1 MAYRKTRLAQ
11 RIINKFLREASRFID
26 SYSLYFNLGLSKQR
40 AKKLASFAKIG
51 NSVKIA
57 RKIIASTPSY
67 LELCDNVQIEELYVS
82 PKKFVLIEKDVN
94 AKAIQCKRHAIVTKN
109 KIYEGD
115 EIPENIVTI
124 SVDVEGG
131 VALSHRRIDEWD
143 YLGNFWDSKKSVEN
157 LAKLFK
163 KYEIPVTWAICG
175 HLFLK
180 ECDGQHGIIEK
191 DWFGDWFKYDPA
203 SNYKNSSAWYMPD
216 AIQNLAQE
224 PLFEIAYHSF
234 GHYRYQECS
243 QNTVMHDIVMAKK
256 IREEWALKL
265 ESFVFPYN
273 QIGHLDFLVNEG
285 NFRNFRGNIGLAYPA
300 YGIFDFKTIRF
311 FNTTQMFSPNLMAI
325 CFSQLELLRQKTF
338 NYYTHCYQWIE
349 TEGWKGL
356 EEWLRELNRMREANN
371 IIIKKMGEIR
381 SI

>member
-1 MAYRKTRLAQ
+1 MAYWKTRLAQ
-11 RIINKFLREASRFID
+11 RIINKLIRTFARFID
-26 SYSLYFNLGLSKQR
+26 SYSLYFNLGPSKQR
-40 AKKLASFAKIG
+40 VKKLASFAKIG

-131 VALSHRRIDEWD
+131 VALSHAAMEEWD
-143 YLGNFWDSKKSVEN
+143 YLKNFWNSKTSVEN
-157 LAKLFK
+157 LAKLFI

-175 HLFLK
+175 HLFLI
-180 ECDGQHGIIEK
+180 ECNGQHGVIEK

-203 SNYKNSSAWYMPD
+203 TNHKNSPAWYMPD
-216 AIQNLAQE
+216 VIQNLAQE

-234 GHYRYQECS
+234 GHYRYQGCS
-243 QNTVMHDIVMAKK
+243 QDTVVHDIVMAKK
-256 IREEWALKL
+256 IREEWGLKL
-265 ESFVFPYN
+265 ETFIFPYN
-273 QIGHLDFLVNEG
+273 QIGHLDLLVNEG
-285 NFRNFRGNIGLAYPA
+285 RFQNFRGNIGLAYPA

-311 FNTTQMFSPNLMAI
+311 FNTTQMFSPNLMAL
-325 CFSQLELLRQKTF
+325 CFSQLGLLGQKTF

-349 TEGWKGL
+349 REAWTDL
-356 EEWLRELNRMREANN
+356 EKWLRHLARLRESKK
-371 IIIKKMGEIR
+371 IVIKRINEI
-381 SI
+381 